1 MSTKLAIAI
10 PTYNRPEILRFN
22 LLKIIDELIQF
33 SIPIYISDDSLNKET
48 EEMIN
53 ELKNQHILFYYY
65 KNEIRLGHD
74 LNCLHT
80 LSLPKEQ
87 YVWYIGDSMI
97 IKKGAIEKVL
107 NCIQDIN
114 YDFISCNAEGRRGLE
129 LETTVFKN
137 GTELFEEL
145 CWHLTLTGSTI
156 YNKNTLLDF
165 SKFDVTKFKN
175 FPQTALVFEYFAIKE
190 SSLLWM
196 NDMLIY
202 ANPQKN
208 SYWSNKVFD
217 VFFNDFKQFVFNL
230 NKVYASKSKDIVISK
245 HSINSG
251 VFNYRSFL
259 KYRMEGAFNYT
270 VFCTYKEDIRRYTSA
285 NFFVLYFVSQLPIPL
300 LKFANNF
307 LNSKE

>member
-1 MSTKLAIAI
+1 
-10 PTYNRPEILRFN
+10 
-22 LLKIIDELIQF
+22 
-33 SIPIYISDDSLNKET
+33 
-48 EEMIN
+48 MIN

-74 LNCLHT
+74 LNCLHA

-87 YVWYIGDSMI
+87 YVWYMGDSMI

-156 YNKNTLLDF
+156 YNKNSLLDF

-175 FPQTALVFEYFAIKE
+175 FPQTALIFESFAIKE
-190 SSLLWM
+190 SSLLWL

-202 ANPQKN
+202 ANPQKS

-251 VFNYRSFL
+251 VFNYKSFL
-259 KYRMEGAFNYT
+259 KYRMEGAFNYKI
-270 VFCTYKEDIRRYTSA
+270 FNTYKKDIMKYTNTNYFVLFFISQFPRPILKLVK
-285 NFFVLYFVSQLPIPL
+285 NFF
-300 LKFANNF
+300 
-307 LNSKE
+307 